1 MQYILLIIGIVLIV
15 SAVIQ
20 IFLQHDKANAAMLL
34 LPGVLLCM
42 IGVPGVDTFGF
53 NLVGI
58 SGTFKKQLDQ
68 VATDT
73 KLDIKQEDTGPIK
86 LEIQKLKDALAKQ
99 EAFNKQILPII
110 NKLEASAPNSSS
122 AISQPNINSTTSNF
136 AANNQYSIFVFYRE
150 ARAADSKALV
160 SGLIAAGF
168 QTSGIMTTLEE
179 AQIGP
184 QPDGSTFIIPT
195 DKGKTIGDAVQQIVR
210 QDLPPP
216 RNGAVTLGGPS
227 PLARGD
233 IQVLLY

>member
-1 MQYILLIIGIVLIV
+1 
-15 SAVIQ
+15 
-20 IFLQHDKANAAMLL
+20 
-34 LPGVLLCM
+34 M

-53 NLVGI
+53 NLVDI
-58 SGTFKKQLDQ
+58 SGTFKQQLDQ

-86 LEIQKLKDALAKQ
+86 LEIQKLKDALAKH

-122 AISQPNINSTTSNF
+122 AISQPNINTTTPNF

-168 QTSGIMTTLEE
+168 QTFGIMATLEE

-184 QPDGSTFIIPT
+184 QSDGSTFIIPT
-195 DKGKTIGDAVQQIVR
+195 DKGKTIGDAVQQIASGSAA
-210 QDLPPP
+210 PTKWGSNP
-216 RNGAVTLGGPS
+216 RRPFAACTRGYSSPALLAQCALVESRSRSIVLFKQGLAQASCVGREENRHPS
-227 PLARGD
+227 SPT
-233 IQVLLY
+233 

>member
-1 MQYILLIIGIVLIV
+1 
-15 SAVIQ
+15 
-20 IFLQHDKANAAMLL
+20 
-34 LPGVLLCM
+34 M

-195 DKGKTIGDAVQQIVR
+195 DKGKTIGNAVQQIVR